1 MSHPGLKSQP
11 SSTSSTRDHPTHPHH
26 QHQQQADACCIS
38 QTTWLRQQL
47 CRQLMANFS
56 HQLAGLLQTVNSSY
70 PDFEAADTTT
80 SDLTKEGK
88 AAKADQI
95 LSEYNMQLVI
105 CPDHLC
111 KCSRVAF

>member
-1 MSHPGLKSQP
+1 MQAADGKFQ
-11 SSTSSTRDHPTHPHH
+11 SS
-26 QHQQQADACCIS
+26 
-38 QTTWLRQQL
+38 
-47 CRQLMANFS
+47 
-56 HQLAGLLQTVNSSY
+56 AGRSLLQTVNSSY

-111 KCSRVAF
+111 KCSRVAL